1 MWLLGLRSY
10 CNEIAYR
17 RDVWNW
23 MKKMWGSVVSFP
35 IGDYSNSVLVCTDQK
50 AATS

>member
-17 RDVWNW
+17 RDVWKW
-23 MKKMWGSVVSFP
+23 MKEKWGASISFP
-35 IGDYSNSVLVCTDQK
+35 MGEFSNSVLVCTDQT
-50 AATS
+50 ATTS